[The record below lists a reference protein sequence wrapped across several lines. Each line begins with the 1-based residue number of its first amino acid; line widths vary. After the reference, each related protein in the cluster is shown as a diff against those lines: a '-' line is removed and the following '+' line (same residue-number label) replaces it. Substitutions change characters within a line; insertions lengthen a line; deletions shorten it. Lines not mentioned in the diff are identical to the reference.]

1 MRRRPGLPQWVD
13 DRLRH
18 LVYSSVAP
26 PQPPAAGSRRTGGCR
41 RSHLPGYCGGDLN
54 SNPPIGL
61 SGPGGFIDVDFFV
74 CPFVGPA
81 GVAVPLFVFG
91 LFSPSLLAPAV
102 LLV

>member
-41 RSHLPGYCGGDLN
+41 RSQLPGYCGGDLKGN
-54 SNPPIGL
+54 SPMGWGGAGGYVGGDLFGGGCFAAPRL
-61 SGPGGFIDVDFFV
+61 S
-74 CPFVGPA
+74 A
-81 GVAVPLFVFG
+81 A
-91 LFSPSLLAPAV
+91 LFSSPVFSSALLSAAFFI
-102 LLV
+102 